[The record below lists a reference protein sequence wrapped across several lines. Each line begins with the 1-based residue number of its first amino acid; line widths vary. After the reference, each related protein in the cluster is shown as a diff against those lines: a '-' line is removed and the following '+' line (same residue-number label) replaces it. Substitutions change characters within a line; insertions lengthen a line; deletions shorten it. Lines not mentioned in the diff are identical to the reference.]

1 MPPRVQRNMCE
12 ERHQS
17 SLAMRQEVPFP
28 NLVAELKKHAK
39 VTPDQ
44 RSILD
49 GFLAKYEKKALTG
62 PAAFTVTKMTVGL
75 LACKDCFSI
84 LCPGF
89 MNDHHPMTHE
99 HPPVV

>member
-1 MPPRVQRNMCE
+1 MAPKVQRDMPE

-17 SLAMRQEVPFP
+17 SLAIKQEVPFP
-28 NLVAELKKHAK
+28 NLVAELKKHDK
-39 VTPDQ
+39 VTADQ
-44 RSILD
+44 QALLD
-49 GFLAKYEKKALTG
+49 GYLAKYEKKIFTG

-75 LACKDCFSI
+75 TACKDCFSI

-89 MNDHHPMTHE
+89 MNDHHPATHE